1 MTVSPG
7 TYNITLQK
15 RADYSV
21 ILEFKD
27 SDGNAVNLYNA
38 QVYASVWNMARTVN
52 YADFETEY
60 IDLSEGKV
68 KIKLTNQQTENLP
81 RQSVY
86 DVLVVTADNT
96 RDYYLEGTIDAKEG
110 LTAP

>member
-1 MTVSPG
+1 MTIAPG

-27 SDGNAVNLYNA
+27 SDGNAVDLYQG
-38 QVYASVWNMARTVN
+38 QVLASVWNMSRTTK
-52 YADFETEY
+52 YADFSTEE
-60 IDLSEGKV
+60 IDLSQGKV
-68 KIKLTNQQTENLP
+68 KLKLTYLQTAILP

-86 DVLVVTADNT
+86 DVLVVTYDGS

-110 LTAP
+110 FTTT